1 MNVNVTPGKMKG
13 LFIVICCLLC
23 LGARGQGIVFDEGTF
38 EEALAKAKKEGKMV
52 FVDCYTSW
60 CGPCK
65 RMAQQVF
72 PMAEVGEAMN
82 GRFVCLMRDM
92 EKGEGV
98 ELAKRY
104 RVASYPTF
112 LILNA
117 DGSLQHKFVGATGPK
132 TFLARVEEA
141 MDPEK
146 AMGPLEKQYEA
157 GERDKEMLSRYAEM
171 LKAAC
176 EGRIDFV
183 ADTAVYAER
192 AEKMK
197 RIFLDN
203 GFRIVYDMDAT
214 RKVGDGFF
222 FTLGYGNMTGGE
234 LLKEL
239 LYYGVSCIS
248 LSTTGSRQDG
258 IRACTSR
265 MREDLYPVLRQRM
278 EWFRQ
283 DHPTED

>member
-1 MNVNVTPGKMKG
+1 MLNVNVTPGKMKG

-104 RVASYPTF
+104 RVS
-112 LILNA
+112 
-117 DGSLQHKFVGATGPK
+117 SW
-132 TFLARVEEA
+132 
-141 MDPEK
+141 
-146 AMGPLEKQYEA
+146 
-157 GERDKEMLSRYAEM
+157 
-171 LKAAC
+171 
-176 EGRIDFV
+176 GRRGRRPSWPGWRRRWTRRRRWDHWRNS
-183 ADTAVYAER
+183 TR
-192 AEKMK
+192 
-197 RIFLDN
+197 RGN
-203 GFRIVYDMDAT
+203 GT
-214 RKVGDGFF
+214 RR
-222 FTLGYGNMTGGE
+222 
-234 LLKEL
+234 
-239 LYYGVSCIS
+239 C
-248 LSTTGSRQDG
+248 
-258 IRACTSR
+258 
-265 MREDLYPVLRQRM
+265 
-278 EWFRQ
+278 
-283 DHPTED
+283 